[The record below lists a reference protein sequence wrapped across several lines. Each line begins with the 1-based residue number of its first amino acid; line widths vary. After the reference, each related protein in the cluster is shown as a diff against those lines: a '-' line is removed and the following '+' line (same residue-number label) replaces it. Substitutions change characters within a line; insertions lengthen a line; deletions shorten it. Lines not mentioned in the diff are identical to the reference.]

1 MLPPTG
7 LRWTPEGVRTKQKS
21 SSNDTVSPT
30 IPKHPPYNYIMY
42 ETMIHRR
49 CSPKYLIRLPG
60 NTFTSAC
67 YRKGK
72 DLTVQEDF
80 TDRSSSTALFPKC
93 LKRPSGN
100 TVDSIGT
107 HASTCY
113 CQGKGIHIAWGLRVV
128 HRPPT
133 SFLERSRENYPR
145 TLSVHCVD

>member
-49 CSPKYLIRLPG
+49 CSPKHLIRLPG

-80 TDRSSSTALFPKC
+80 TDRSSSTDLVPRNVSKDLRGTLSIALEPMLPPATAK
-93 LKRPSGN
+93 
-100 TVDSIGT
+100 
-107 HASTCY
+107 
-113 CQGKGIHIAWGLRVV
+113 GKVFILHGDFGSFIV
-128 HRPPT
+128 HRRR
-133 SFLERSRENYPR
+133 SSKGLEKFILEHFPSI
-145 TLSVHCVD
+145 V